1 MFKETLESCHVTQ
14 CSAPRTAAVLHRSFY
29 KMDSHCSSNI
39 YSISRVELNPFQNV
53 HGRRSCIKMNAKT
66 VLTDKIQQKL
76 NYSFTFPPIVSLN
89 SESATMFLFS
99 LKPTLRGVCIT
110 YENLSYLYI

>member
-39 YSISRVELNPFQNV
+39 YSISRLELNPFQNV
-53 HGRRSCIKMNAKT
+53 HGRRSYQVLIKMNAKT
-66 VLTDKIQQKL
+66 VLT
-76 NYSFTFPPIVSLN
+76 
-89 SESATMFLFS
+89 E
-99 LKPTLRGVCIT
+99 
-110 YENLSYLYI
+110 